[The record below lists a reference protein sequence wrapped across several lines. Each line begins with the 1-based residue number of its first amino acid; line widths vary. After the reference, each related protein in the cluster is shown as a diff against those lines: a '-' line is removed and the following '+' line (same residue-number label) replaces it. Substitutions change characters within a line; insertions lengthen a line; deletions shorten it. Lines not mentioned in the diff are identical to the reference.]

1 MKELGHVDRFL
12 VAFFSLRAH
21 DGFELKPILL
31 LIINNQIPIRRYLM

>member
-12 VAFFSLRAH
+12 VAFFSLWAH

-31 LIINNQIPIRRYLM
+31 LIINNQIPIRRYLI